1 MSDPQYP
8 PPPIWKDLVLMGL
21 FGLAGMSVL
30 ALILWALL
38 VVL

>member
-21 FGLAGMSVL
+21 FGLAALAVL
-30 ALILWALL
+30 FIVLWALV